1 MVQHADEGRVALP
14 VHLLK
19 LDGHE
24 VNLAEHPCRE
34 EERAGVEAVQD
45 FLLITLHHRLQLVDV
60 AHQQQLLA
68 AEGLAQ
74 VVRIDAQDAVHGVDE
89 VRPHH
94 RNLVDDDQFQLLQQL
109 AVLLGVAQELV
120 DASALQAQVGVVRQQ
135 RVEGQAEEAV
145 QRAAS
150 GVDGGDARGSQDHV
164 LLLHIVADVAQE
176 GRFARACLARQ
187 EERLAGVLDE
197 LQRLAELTVG
207 GIGLEGG
214 HTRPKCCRALAM
226 PSWSTVSVT

>member
-1 MVQHADEGRVALP
+1 MR
-14 VHLLK
+14 
-19 LDGHE
+19 
-24 VNLAEHPCRE
+24 
-34 EERAGVEAVQD
+34 
-45 FLLITLHHRLQLVDV
+45 
-60 AHQQQLLA
+60 
-68 AEGLAQ
+68 
-74 VVRIDAQDAVHGVDE
+74 
-89 VRPHH
+89 
-94 RNLVDDDQFQLLQQL
+94 
-109 AVLLGVAQELV
+109 
-120 DASALQAQVGVVRQQ
+120 QAQVGVVRQQ

-145 QRAAS
+145 QRAAP
-150 GVDGGDARGSQDHV
+150 GIDGGDARGSQDHV

-197 LQRLAELTVG
+197 LQRLAELAVG